1 MYSALL
7 IIVIYMTRSCVEM
20 HLATT
25 VCISFNG
32 HSRAGHIYLITVTV
46 NAVNVVGSGW
56 SGTCT
61 LPHIHYTVR

>member
-1 MYSALL
+1 
-7 IIVIYMTRSCVEM
+7 MTRSCVEM
-20 HLATT
+20 YLATT

-56 SGTCT
+56 SEHKWYLYSNTHT
-61 LPHIHYTVR
+61 LYRQVK